1 MLEQKLKRIYTDLK
15 RGAKVDITPY
25 AKEEY
30 KEYIDTPK
38 GEKLITRMTLEL
50 RGKQQPVIIA
60 SWYRGDE
67 LEESHFYYMDQKDQL
82 KTLMGTWLNRL

>member
-82 KTLMGTWLNRL
+82 KTLMSTWLNRL

>member
-1 MLEQKLKRIYTDLK
+1 MLEQKLKQIYTDLK

>member
-1 MLEQKLKRIYTDLK
+1 MLEQKLKRIYIDLK

-82 KTLMGTWLNRL
+82 KTLMDTWLNRL

>member
-15 RGAKVDITPY
+15 RGARVDITPY